1 MSREDGWTAAWLAS
15 NIRHD
20 EITDVQV
27 RSGNSVLVKLKKR
40 PLPTLVTTTSRECLS
55 AADLPPEVHQAD
67 NEFLVNIKAKPAFLA
82 DVVALSS
89 QRNFGFGGVGNFYSA
104 CGSDNLRNFLDSE
117 TRFIL
122 QGLRQHSAIRSVDR
136 LTDRSYLVQRHT
148 LPSVTVLAIND
159 YDVTT
164 ESLRTAI
171 ALHGKADFVLASNPN
186 SRFTQDSI
194 TATRHSGVKLMKW
207 GNLLGALQY

>member
-1 MSREDGWTAAWLAS
+1 MSREDDWTAAWLAI

-20 EITDVQV
+20 EVTDVQV

-40 PLPTLVTTTSRECLS
+40 PLPTLVTTTSREYLS
-55 AADLPPEVHQAD
+55 AADLPPEVHEAE
-67 NEFLVNIKAKPAFLA
+67 NEFLVNIKANAAFLA
-82 DVVALSS
+82 DVVALSG
-89 QRNFGFGGVGNFYSA
+89 QRRFGFGGVGNFYSA
-104 CGSDNLRNFLDSE
+104 CGSDDLRNFLDSE
-117 TRFIL
+117 TSFIL

-136 LTDRSYLVQRHT
+136 LTHRSYLVQRHM

-159 YDVTT
+159 YDVTA

-171 ALHGKADFVLASNPN
+171 ALHGKTDFVLASNPN
-186 SRFTQDSI
+186 SKFSQDSI

-207 GNLLGALQY
+207 GNLLGALHY

>member
-1 MSREDGWTAAWLAS
+1 MSREDGWTASWLVN
-15 NIRHD
+15 NIQHD
-20 EITDVQV
+20 EISEAQV
-27 RSGNSVLVKLKKR
+27 RSDNSVLVKLKKR
-40 PLPTLVTTTSRECLS
+40 PLPTLVTTTSREILS
-55 AADLPPEVHQAD
+55 AADLPPEAHQAES
-67 NEFLVNIKAKPAFLA
+67 EFLINIKSKAAFLA
-82 DVVALSS
+82 DVVALAG

-104 CGSDNLRNFLDSE
+104 CGSNDLRNFLDNE

-136 LTDRSYLVQRHT
+136 LTSGSYLVQRYV

-159 YDVTT
+159 YDVTA

-171 ALHGKADFVLASNPN
+171 ALHGKTDFVLVSNPN
-186 SRFTQDSI
+186 SRFSQDAV
-194 TATRHSGVKLMKW
+194 TASRHSGVKLVKW

>member
-1 MSREDGWTAAWLAS
+1 MSREDGWTAAWLANS
-15 NIRHD
+15 IRHD

-40 PLPTLVTTTSRECLS
+40 SLPTLVTTTSRECLS
-55 AADLPPEVHQAD
+55 AADLPPEVHQAE
-67 NEFLVNIKAKPAFLA
+67 NEFLVNIKAKAAFLA

-104 CGSDNLRNFLDSE
+104 CGSNDLRNFLDNE

-122 QGLRQHSAIRSVDR
+122 QGLRQHSAIRSVER
-136 LTDRSYLVQRHT
+136 LTDRSYLVHRHA

-171 ALHGKADFVLASNPN
+171 ALHGKTDFVLASNPN
-186 SRFTQDSI
+186 SRFSQDSI
-194 TATRHSGVKLMKW
+194 TTTRHSGVKLMKW